1 MTKFCTN
8 CQCMRELAGGE
19 FRKTRVSGRWICKPC
34 LERKTESIYRNKSGK
49 VADVKLIME
58 KLYERAA
65 I

>member
-1 MTKFCTN
+1 
-8 CQCMRELAGGE
+8 MRELAGGE